1 MASRQ
6 RVALPI
12 LLVWLL
18 LVCNAPAL
26 ASDSKEQIAER
37 VRQLL
42 ELSHE
47 QNFKDHTLALQTAR
61 QALEL
66 SKTLG
71 DNSVIARTLGQIGRY
86 HFAHSDLPEA
96 IQAYQEALQL

>member
-1 MASRQ
+1 MATRQ

-18 LVCNAPAL
+18 VVCNAPVL

-37 VRQLL
+37 ARQLL
-42 ELSHE
+42 ELSDE
-47 QNFKDHTLALQTAR
+47 QNFKDHSLALQTAR

-66 SKTLG
+66 SRSLG
-71 DNSVIARTLGQIGRY
+71 DNSGIARALDQIAQC
-86 HFAHSDLPEA
+86 HFAQSDLAEA
-96 IQAYQEALQL
+96 IKNY